1 MNIVSRDVA
10 AMRTRRLKLLG
21 SVAGVCL
28 AVMANA
34 ATAQTTGEASSASQG
49 GGLVFDQVERAPEIV
64 IAGPGTPTTAR
75 DPVNVTGVGQMIVD
89 QQNGFIGLCTA
100 TLINPR
106 TVIFAA
112 HCVNDRA
119 ANAYG
124 SATGGQPIGFGF
136 YSNNNAAGAS
146 AFGGWLNGVTPGG
159 TKYLTNPSRFM
170 FNANYVTYNP
180 GSLEPAA
187 ASFLYSDIA
196 MASLDT
202 AARGVPTWALLFSA
216 LPAPTITAGGT
227 GYHVVIDGYGNNGT
241 GTSGSTGGIDYRRRL
256 AENILGGLASLDHFQ
271 NFLFGGAASAN
282 PQNLYWIDF
291 DDPRRGTPQASPFD
305 FNAWRDNAL
314 AKEGITAS
322 GDSGG
327 PLIIDTTFA
336 KPVVIGV
343 LSGGYTRFFNGQ
355 PANGYGTAA
364 FYQPLYLY
372 WDWIAANNPYHY
384 VSATAGNG
392 NWADATHWVTNLDPN
407 YQIIGAGNQLVNGVP
422 TSLGAG
428 KTGNTGEFGQA
439 CFQSGGVSDCLD
451 MSTNVE
457 VIENKPIGTGGTTG
471 LAIVSA
477 GTLSGDTSADDSATI
492 PADSLLTT
500 AATDDSASA
509 SVESLLRSDHGESAS
524 RVELDNT
531 NGGGASAQGNLAE
544 LALPAATL
552 LNGLPGATNFTP
564 SNTNGNRLTS
574 TPPRYFDV
582 TLSANGTTTL
592 DTTVTIDRLTLAG
605 VGSGLTITSAGSLTS
620 NIDITQLTGTL
631 QVDGAMITPGD
642 YFMMTGGLSGRG
654 VITTPVFTN
663 MAGVIAPGTPGTT
676 GALTFRGNFILAS
689 GGALLIDLG
698 PGGVSDRIVVAAT
711 QFSGATPL
719 NGQANVGGL
728 LAFNVTAGTV
738 LHYGDSFTLLTA
750 EGGVSGTFLTPGPI
764 SAILTPRISYTAT
777 SVLMGIEAGLYAD
790 VVGDSAI
797 QQSYAQLLD
806 QNRVQYNSRTGLYGP
821 LDMQSAANIRA
832 TLEGLAPRS
841 ETLKTALGTV
851 ALGAMS
857 QFFRDRTAGGGDDR
871 GGTVAFIG
879 KPLQLA
885 SNTISAFGGQQIA
898 SDADDT
904 MVVSDALPSNMNA
917 YLAAGYVEGDS
928 AAMPGS
934 APGTRDNFDG
944 FFFAAG
950 LETTFGDNRMLGLS
964 LAYSDI
970 SGNTGGAPQ
979 TADGQLYQGVIY
991 GRVKSD
997 SGLIVNGQLS
1007 AGRFDVRTARLATVG
1022 PTTYTLRSKD
1032 EATAVTAE
1040 LGVGY
1045 TAIDTDVTVTPAAS
1059 LRLSRIGFSPVQET
1073 GGGPALTIDRGDF
1086 STIETRLGFTVEGK
1100 APTFKPYLTANY
1112 VHAFGDQPAAFG
1124 ANFVG
1129 GVGPNAV
1136 FAVAGVD
1143 HDWGEVGAGLSA
1155 GNEMMQ
1161 VSVAAE
1167 TSVGRSD
1174 VESQSYRASV
1184 KFRF

>member
-1 MNIVSRDVA
+1 MDTMSFRLA
-10 AMRTRRLKLLG
+10 ARARRMKLLG

-28 AVMANA
+28 VLANA
-34 ATAQTTGEASSASQG
+34 AAAQTVGVAVSAAQG
-49 GGLVFDQVERAPEIV
+49 GGLAFDQAERDPQIV

-75 DPVNVTGVGQMIVD
+75 DPVNVTGVGQMVTDIGS
-89 QQNGFIGLCTA
+89 GFIGLCTA

-112 HCVNDRA
+112 HCVNDEA

-124 SATGGQPIGFGF
+124 AASGGTPISFGF
-136 YSNNNAAGAS
+136 SNYNLPGIVGWYLPGAGQHQTNAANY
-146 AFGGWLNGVTPGG
+146 F
-159 TKYLTNPSRFM
+159 Y
-170 FNANYVTYNP
+170 NANYVAYHP
-180 GSLEPAA
+180 ASLEPNA
-187 ASFLYSDIA
+187 ASFLYGDVA

-202 AARGVPTWALLFSA
+202 AAGDIPSWAMLFSA
-216 LPAPTITAGGT
+216 LPAPTITAAGT
-227 GYHVVIDGYGNNGT
+227 GYHVVLDGYGRNGT
-241 GTSGSTGGIDYRRRL
+241 GTTGSTGGIDYRRRL
-256 AENILGGLASLDHFQ
+256 AENMLGALASLDDFES
-271 NFLFGGAASAN
+271 FLFGPSSGL

-291 DDPRRGTPQASPFD
+291 DDPRRGTAQASPFD

-314 AKEGITAS
+314 PGEGITAS

-327 PLIIDTTFA
+327 PLILDQTFST
-336 KPVVIGV
+336 PVVIGV

-384 VSATAGNG
+384 VSAVAGNG
-392 NWADATHWVTNLDPN
+392 DWTDPTHWVSNLDPN
-407 YQIIGAGNQLVNGVP
+407 YQIIGTGGALVNGVP
-422 TSLGAG
+422 TALGEGPAG
-428 KTGNTGEFGQA
+428 TTGQFGQA
-439 CFQSGGVSDCLD
+439 CFQSGGISDCLD
-451 MSTNVE
+451 MATGVE
-457 VIENKPIGTGGTTG
+457 TIEAKPIGTGVSDGA
-471 LAIVSA
+471 AIVSA
-477 GTLSGDTSADDSATI
+477 ATLAGGVSDDSATVSVETLLRTDNS
-492 PADSLLTT
+492 DSETAVRTTLDGAGPSPQGGAQTLATT
-500 AATDDSASA
+500 A
-509 SVESLLRSDHGESAS
+509 
-524 RVELDNT
+524 
-531 NGGGASAQGNLAE
+531 
-544 LALPAATL
+544 ALPAATL

-564 SNTNGNRLTS
+564 VNTDGDRLTS

-582 TLSANGTTTL
+582 TLSATGTTTL
-592 DTTVTIDRLTLAG
+592 NTTAEIDRLTIAG
-605 VGSGLTITSAGSLTS
+605 AGAGLVISSTGSLTS
-620 NIDITQLTGTL
+620 NIDITQLIGTV
-631 QVDGAMITPGD
+631 QVDGDLMTPGD

-654 VITTPVFTN
+654 DITTPYFTN

-676 GALTFRGNFILAS
+676 GTLTFHGNVILAS

-698 PGGVSDRIVVAAT
+698 PNGVSDRIVVAAT

-728 LAFNVTAGTV
+728 LGFNVTPGTV

-750 EGGVSGTFLTPGPI
+750 EGGVTGTFLTPGPI
-764 SAILTPRISYTAT
+764 SGILTPRMSYTAT
-777 SVLMGIEAGLYAD
+777 SVLLEIEAGLYAD
-790 VVGDSAI
+790 VVGDSDI
-797 QQSYAQLLD
+797 QRAYAQLLD
-806 QNRVQYNSRTGLYGP
+806 QNRVQYDSRTGLYGP
-821 LDMQSAANIRA
+821 LDMQSAGAIQA

-841 ETLKTALGTV
+841 ETLKNALGTV
-851 ALGAMS
+851 ALGALS
-857 QFFRDRTAGGGDDR
+857 QFFRDRMAGSDDR
-871 GGTVAFIG
+871 GGAIAFIG
-879 KPLQLA
+879 KPVELA
-885 SNTISAFGGQQIA
+885 SNTVSAFGSQQIV

-904 MVVSDALPSNMNA
+904 MVMSDALPSNMSA

-928 AAMPGS
+928 AAMPGA

-944 FFFAAG
+944 YFFAAG

-970 SGNTGGAPQ
+970 SGSTGGAPQ
-979 TADGQLYQGVIY
+979 TADGQLFQGVVY
-991 GRVKSD
+991 GRVTSD
-997 SGLIVNGQLS
+997 AGLIVSGQLS
-1007 AGRFDVRTARLATVG
+1007 AGQFDVRTARLATVG
-1022 PTTYTLRSKD
+1022 PTTYTLRSKTD
-1032 EATAVTAE
+1032 ATAVTAE

-1045 TAIDTDVTVTPAAS
+1045 VAIDDTVTVTPGAS
-1059 LRLSRIGFSPVQET
+1059 LRLSRIGFDPTQET
-1073 GGGPALTIDRGDF
+1073 GGGPALAIDRGDF
-1086 STIETRLGFTVEGK
+1086 STIETRVGFTIEGK

-1124 ANFVG
+1124 ADFVG

-1136 FAVAGVD
+1136 FALAGVD

-1167 TSVGRSD
+1167 TTVGRSD

>member
-1 MNIVSRDVA
+1 MKVLGLETA
-10 AMRTRRLKLLG
+10 TRARRAKLLG

-28 AVMANA
+28 VVLASTA
-34 ATAQTTGEASSASQG
+34 AAQSTGEAAAQAG
-49 GGLVFDQVERAPEIV
+49 DLVFDGVERAPQIV

-75 DPVNVTGVGQMIVD
+75 DPVNVTGVGQMVVD
-89 QQNGFIGLCTA
+89 VGGGFIGLCTA

-112 HCVNDRA
+112 HCVNDEA
-119 ANAYG
+119 ATNYG
-124 SATGGQPIGFGF
+124 AASGGTPIGFGF
-136 YSNNNAAGAS
+136 SNNN
-146 AFGGWLNGVTPGG
+146 LNGVIGWYLPGSG
-159 TKYLTNPSRFM
+159 QYQTNAANYFY
-170 FNANYVTYNP
+170 NANYVAYHP
-180 GSLEPAA
+180 ASLEPGA
-187 ASFLYSDIA
+187 ASFLYGDVA

-202 AARGVPTWALLFSA
+202 AAGDIPSWAMLFSA
-216 LPAPTITAGGT
+216 LPAPTITASGT
-227 GYHVVIDGYGNNGT
+227 GYHVVLDGYGRNGT
-241 GTSGSTGGIDYRRRL
+241 GTTGSTGGIDYRRRL
-256 AENILGGLASLDHFQ
+256 AENMLGALASLDDFES
-271 NFLFGGAASAN
+271 FLFGGGPQGL

-291 DDPRRGTPQASPFD
+291 DDPRRGTAQASPFD

-314 AKEGITAS
+314 PNEGITAS

-327 PLIIDTTFA
+327 PLILDQTFNT
-336 KPVVIGV
+336 PVVIGV

-384 VSATAGNG
+384 VSAVAGNG
-392 NWADATHWVTNLDPN
+392 DWTDPTHWVSNLDPN
-407 YQIIGAGNQLVNGVP
+407 YQIIGTGGALVNGVP
-422 TSLGAG
+422 TTPGEGPAG
-428 KTGNTGEFGQA
+428 TTGQFGQA

-451 MSTNVE
+451 MATGVE
-457 VIENKPIGTGGTTG
+457 TIEAKPIGTVGSGGA
-471 LAIVSA
+471 AIVSSATLA
-477 GTLSGDTSADDSATI
+477 GGASDDSAVVAAETLNRSDNSDGETI
-492 PADSLLTT
+492 ARVALTDGGPSPQSGAT
-500 AATDDSASA
+500 TLAAAT
-509 SVESLLRSDHGESAS
+509 
-524 RVELDNT
+524 
-531 NGGGASAQGNLAE
+531 
-544 LALPAATL
+544 ALPAATL

-564 SNTNGNRLTS
+564 VNTDGDRLTS

-592 DTTVTIDRLTLAG
+592 NTTVEIDRLTIASAG
-605 VGSGLTITSAGSLTS
+605 AGLVISSTGSLTS
-620 NIDITQLTGTL
+620 NIDITQLIGTV
-631 QVDGAMITPGD
+631 QVDGDLMTPGD

-654 VITTPVFTN
+654 DITTPYFTN

-676 GALTFRGNFILAS
+676 GTLTFHGNVILAS

-698 PGGVSDRIVVAAT
+698 PGGVSDRVVVAAT
-711 QFSGATPL
+711 RFAGATPL
-719 NGQANVGGL
+719 DGQANVGGL
-728 LAFNVTAGTV
+728 LGFNVTPGTV

-750 EGGVSGTFLTPGPI
+750 EGGVTGTFLTPGPI
-764 SAILTPRISYTAT
+764 SGILTPQITYTAT
-777 SVLMGIEAGLYAD
+777 SVLMEIEAGLYAD
-790 VVGDSAI
+790 VVGDSAV

-806 QNRVQYNSRTGLYGP
+806 QNRVQYDSRTGLYGP
-821 LDMQSAANIRA
+821 LDMQSTGNIQA

-841 ETLKTALGTV
+841 ETLKNALGTT
-851 ALGAMS
+851 ALDTLS
-857 QFFRDRTAGGGDDR
+857 KFFRGRMAGGGEDR
-871 GGTVAFIG
+871 GGSVAFIG
-879 KPLQLA
+879 KPVQLA
-885 SNTISAFGGQQIA
+885 SNTVSAFGGQQIV

-904 MVVSDALPSNMNA
+904 MVVADALPSNMSA

-928 AAMPGS
+928 AAMPGA

-944 FFFAAG
+944 YFFAAG
-950 LETTFGDNRMLGLS
+950 LETTFGDNRMLGFS

-970 SGNTGGAPQ
+970 SGDTGGAPQ
-979 TADGQLYQGVIY
+979 TADGQLYQGVVY
-991 GRVKSD
+991 GRVESGT
-997 SGLIVNGQLS
+997 GLIVNGQLS

-1032 EATAVTAE
+1032 DATAVTAE

-1045 TAIDTDVTVTPAAS
+1045 TAIDTDMTVTPAAS
-1059 LRLSRIGFSPVQET
+1059 IRLSRIGFGPVQET
-1073 GGGPALTIDRGDF
+1073 GGGPALTIDRSDF

-1129 GVGPNAV
+1129 GTGPNAV
-1136 FAVAGVD
+1136 FALAGVD

-1155 GNEMMQ
+1155 GNDMMQ

-1167 TSVGRSD
+1167 TTVGRSD

-1184 KFRF
+1184 KVRF

>member
-1 MNIVSRDVA
+1 MNIVNREA
-10 AMRTRRLKLLG
+10 AVMRTRRLKLLG

-34 ATAQTTGEASSASQG
+34 AAAQTTGEASSASQG
-49 GGLVFDQVERAPEIV
+49 GELVFDQAERDPEIV

-124 SATGGQPIGFGF
+124 SATNGQPIGFGF
-136 YSNNNAAGAS
+136 SSNNNAAGAS
-146 AFGGWLNGVTPGG
+146 AFGGWLNGVSGG
-159 TKYLTNPSRFM
+159 AKYQSNTSRFM

-180 GSLEPAA
+180 GSLEPDA

-241 GTSGSTGGIDYRRRL
+241 GTTGSSGGIDYRRRL
-256 AENILGGLASLDHFQ
+256 AENILGGLASLDHFE

-314 AKEGITAS
+314 PREGITAS

-327 PLIIDTTFA
+327 PLILDQTFST
-336 KPVVIGV
+336 PVVIGV

-392 NWADATHWVTNLDPN
+392 NWTDPTHWVTNLDPN
-407 YQIIGAGNQLVNGVP
+407 YQIIGTNGQLVNGVP
-422 TSLGAG
+422 TALGAG
-428 KTGNTGEFGQA
+428 KTGSTGQFGQA

-457 VIENKPIGTGGTTG
+457 TVVVTPIGTGASTG
-471 LAIVSA
+471 EDGSTGAMLVS
-477 GTLSGDTSADDSATI
+477 
-492 PADSLLTT
+492 ADSLLT
-500 AATDDSASA
+500 AAADDDSATLSA
-509 SVESLLRSDHGESAS
+509 ESLSRSDGADDESAS

-564 SNTNGNRLTS
+564 SNTDGNRLTS

-582 TLSANGTTTL
+582 TLSASGTTTL

-605 VGSGLTITSAGSLTS
+605 VSSGLTITSAGSLTS

-654 VITTPVFTN
+654 VITTPFFTN

-676 GALTFRGNFILAS
+676 GALTFRGNVILAS

-698 PGGVSDRIVVAAT
+698 PGGASDRIVVAAT

-719 NGQANVGGL
+719 NGAANVGGL

-750 EGGVSGTFLTPGPI
+750 EGGVSGSFLTPGPI
-764 SAILTPRISYTAT
+764 SGILTPQISYTAT
-777 SVLMGIEAGLYAD
+777 AVLMEIEAGLYAD
-790 VVGDSAI
+790 VVGDSAV
-797 QQSYAQLLD
+797 QRSYAQLLD
-806 QNRVQYNSRTGLYGP
+806 QNRVQYANRTGLYGP
-821 LDMQSAANIRA
+821 LDMQSVGDIQA

-851 ALGAMS
+851 ALDTLS

-879 KPLQLA
+879 KPIQLA
-885 SNTISAFGGQQIA
+885 SNTVSAFGGQQIV

-904 MVVSDALPSNMNA
+904 MVMSDALPSNMSA

-944 FFFAAG
+944 YFFAAG

-970 SGNTGGAPQ
+970 SGDTGGAPQ

-997 SGLIVNGQLS
+997 AGLFVNGQLS
-1007 AGRFDVRTARLATVG
+1007 AGRFDVRTARFATVG

-1045 TAIDTDVTVTPAAS
+1045 IAMDSEVTVTPAAS

-1073 GGGPALTIDRGDF
+1073 GGGPALTIDRSDF

-1129 GVGPNAV
+1129 GVGPNAA
-1136 FAVAGVD
+1136 FALAGVD

-1167 TSVGRSD
+1167 TTVGRSD